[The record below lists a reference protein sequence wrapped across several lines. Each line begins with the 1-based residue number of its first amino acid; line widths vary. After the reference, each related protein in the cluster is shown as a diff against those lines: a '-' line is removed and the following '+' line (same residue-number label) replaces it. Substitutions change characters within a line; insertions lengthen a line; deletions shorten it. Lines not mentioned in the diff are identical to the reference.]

1 MKSSC
6 AVPAKTAIKS
16 NSNSLSKLCW
26 KSGSPGPRAHFEIIV
41 QIRANLS
48 CNRYANTYLEQIV
61 FGCHLPKVICM
72 FLELLQ
78 RLALMTSFFATFA
91 WSVRSI
97 INGDAISVAGAAFGI
112 SLALVHFMVAGR
124 EPRSWLAL
132 LSWLLAGT
140 GLAYAVLQKKIGLFD
155 MGFFSPIALA
165 VCWLC
170 LIPLLF
176 SRMSHRAR
184 HPEP

>member
-1 MKSSC
+1 M
-6 AVPAKTAIKS
+6 
-16 NSNSLSKLCW
+16 
-26 KSGSPGPRAHFEIIV
+26 
-41 QIRANLS
+41 QIRADFS
-48 CNRYANTYLEQIV
+48 CNRHANTYLGQIG
-61 FGCHLPKVICM
+61 FDCHLTKVIRM
-72 FLELLQ
+72 FLELLH

-91 WSVRSI
+91 WSFRSI
-97 INGDAISVAGAAFGI
+97 MNSEAICLAGAALGI
-112 SLALVHFMVAGR
+112 SLALAQFMVGSR
-124 EPRSWLAL
+124 EHRSWVAL
-132 LSWLLAGT
+132 LLWLLAGT

-176 SRMSHRAR
+176 SRMSHSAR